1 MSDDDLLELSA
12 AAFANLSVSSLT
24 RLEITASSTVGSI
37 GSANLLD
44 FSADISVTSIATLQA
59 RFAQLGGNSDAAT
72 FCQFTDAA
80 TGSSVLVF
88 AVGTRFEIVT
98 SFSAKI
104 SLQVNNF
111 VFSRPIA
118 NCSCRYF
125 LA

>member
-1 MSDDDLLELSA
+1 MGVLGKDRFIYQTSRQEIKTVAQADLITDFNVADDVLELST

-59 RFAQLGGNSDAAT
+59 RFAALGGNSDAAT

-80 TGSSVLVF
+80 TAVLCWYLLW
-88 AVGTRFEIVT
+88 AR
-98 SFSAKI
+98 ALK
-104 SLQVNNF
+104 L
-111 VFSRPIA
+111 
-118 NCSCRYF
+118 
-125 LA
+125 